1 MFRESGILFP
11 VSSLP
16 SRFGI
21 GCFSREAYEFVDFLH
36 DAGQRYWQVLPFGPT
51 GFGDSPYQC
60 VSAFAGNPYFVD
72 LVRLIE
78 EGLLTW
84 DECCRR
90 DFGSDQER
98 VDYGALYNNR
108 LEVLRTAFERFREKE
123 LDQSDTY
130 RAFVKKEAFWL
141 RDYALYMAFKEKYKG
156 KAWTDWEEP
165 DRDRDEKALEDILA
179 ERGDTVAFFCF
190 VQYKFSEQLDAL
202 RTYAAEKKVKIIG
215 DIPFYAAMD
224 SVDAWAHPEAFKF
237 DKDLVP
243 TVVAGCPPD
252 AHSKTGQLWCN
263 PIYDWKAMKK
273 NNYQWWMRRIARSYE
288 LMDVIRID
296 HFNGFDEY
304 YEVPYGDET
313 AENGQKVKGP
323 GMAFFRALKKEM
335 GDLEIIA
342 EDLGEIT
349 KSSEKLLADTGFPGM
364 KVLQYA
370 FDWSESSY
378 YLTYNH
384 IKNCVV
390 YTGTHDN
397 TTSRAWIEECSDH
410 DRDFAR
416 RFINSENTDYGRF
429 VWDFIREAY
438 RSPADLC
445 IVPLQDY
452 LVKGKEARINEPGT
466 LGTNWQWRLVPNFL
480 SPDLA
485 RSIRGLA
492 ETYGRLP
499 KEPKKEEKE
508 EAGKT
513 EK

>member
-1 MFRESGILFP
+1 M
-11 VSSLP
+11 
-16 SRFGI
+16 
-21 GCFSREAYEFVDFLH
+21 
-36 DAGQRYWQVLPFGPT
+36 
-51 GFGDSPYQC
+51 
-60 VSAFAGNPYFVD
+60 
-72 LVRLIE
+72 
-78 EGLLTW
+78 
-84 DECCRR
+84 
-90 DFGSDQER
+90 
-98 VDYGALYNNR
+98 
-108 LEVLRTAFERFREKE
+108 
-123 LDQSDTY
+123 
-130 RAFVKKEAFWL
+130 
-141 RDYALYMAFKEKYKG
+141 
-156 KAWTDWEEP
+156 
-165 DRDRDEKALEDILA
+165 
-179 ERGDTVAFFCF
+179 
-190 VQYKFSEQLDAL
+190 
-202 RTYAAEKKVKIIG
+202 KIIG

-252 AHSKTGQLWCN
+252 AHSKTGQLWGN

-273 NNYQWWMRRIARSYE
+273 NNYQWWIRRIRRSYE

-313 AENGQKVKGP
+313 AENGKKEKGP
-323 GMAFFRALKKEM
+323 GMAFFRALKKEL
-335 GDLEIIA
+335 GELEIIA

-349 KSSEKLLADTGFPGM
+349 KSSEKLLKDTGFPGM

-397 TTSRAWIEECSDH
+397 TTTRAWIEEIPDH

-438 RSPADLC
+438 RSCADLC

-452 LVKGKEARINEPGT
+452 LVKGREARINEPGT
-466 LGTNWQWRLVPNFL
+466 LGSNWQWRLVPNFL
-480 SPDLA
+480 SKDLA
-485 RSIRGLA
+485 LSIRGLA
-492 ETYGRLP
+492 KTYGRLP
-499 KEPKKEEKE
+499 KEPVKE
-508 EAGKT
+508 EAKEA
-513 EK
+513 EKA

>member
-1 MFRESGILFP
+1 
-11 VSSLP
+11 
-16 SRFGI
+16 
-21 GCFSREAYEFVDFLH
+21 
-36 DAGQRYWQVLPFGPT
+36 
-51 GFGDSPYQC
+51 
-60 VSAFAGNPYFVD
+60 
-72 LVRLIE
+72 
-78 EGLLTW
+78 
-84 DECCRR
+84 
-90 DFGSDQER
+90 
-98 VDYGALYNNR
+98 
-108 LEVLRTAFERFREKE
+108 
-123 LDQSDTY
+123 
-130 RAFVKKEAFWL
+130 
-141 RDYALYMAFKEKYKG
+141 
-156 KAWTDWEEP
+156 
-165 DRDRDEKALEDILA
+165 
-179 ERGDTVAFFCF
+179 
-190 VQYKFSEQLDAL
+190 
-202 RTYAAEKKVKIIG
+202 
-215 DIPFYAAMD
+215 MD

-252 AHSKTGQLWCN
+252 AHSKTGQLWGN

-273 NNYQWWMRRIARSYE
+273 NNYQWWIRRIRRSYE

-313 AENGQKVKGP
+313 AENGKKEKGP
-323 GMAFFRALKKEM
+323 GMAFFRALKKEL
-335 GDLEIIA
+335 GELEIIA

-349 KSSEKLLADTGFPGM
+349 KSSEKLLKDTGFPGM

-378 YLTYNH
+378 YLTYKH

-397 TTSRAWIEECSDH
+397 TTTRAWIEEIPDH

-438 RSPADLC
+438 RSCADLC

-466 LGTNWQWRLVPNFL
+466 LGTNWQWRLIPNFL
-480 SPDLA
+480 SKDLA
-485 RSIRGLA
+485 LSIYGLA
-492 ETYGRLP
+492 KTYGRLP
-499 KEPKKEEKE
+499 KEPVKTEE
-508 EAGKT
+508 EASEKT

>member
-21 GCFSREAYEFVDFLH
+21 GCFSKEAYEFVDFLH

-72 LVRLIE
+72 LVTLIE

-84 DECCRR
+84 DECHKR

-108 LEVLRTAFERFREKE
+108 LEVLRTAFGRFRERG
-123 LDQSDTY
+123 LDQSEDY
-130 RAFVKKEAFWL
+130 KAFVKKEAFWL
-141 RDYALYMAFKEKYKG
+141 RDYALYMAFKEKYEG
-156 KAWTDWEEP
+156 KAWTDWDEE
-165 DRDRDEKALEDILA
+165 DRDRDEKALEKILE
-179 ERGDTVAFFCF
+179 EREETVAFFCF
-190 VQYKFSEQLDAL
+190 VQYEFSTQLDAL

-252 AHSKTGQLWCN
+252 AHSKTGQLWGN

-273 NNYQWWMRRIARSYE
+273 NNYQWWIRRIRRSYE

-304 YEVPYGDET
+304 YPT
-313 AENGQKVKGP
+313 
-323 GMAFFRALKKEM
+323 R
-335 GDLEIIA
+335 
-342 EDLGEIT
+342 
-349 KSSEKLLADTGFPGM
+349 LAVF
-364 KVLQYA
+364 
-370 FDWSESSY
+370 
-378 YLTYNH
+378 
-384 IKNCVV
+384 C
-390 YTGTHDN
+390 
-397 TTSRAWIEECSDH
+397 
-410 DRDFAR
+410 
-416 RFINSENTDYGRF
+416 
-429 VWDFIREAY
+429 
-438 RSPADLC
+438 
-445 IVPLQDY
+445 
-452 LVKGKEARINEPGT
+452 
-466 LGTNWQWRLVPNFL
+466 
-480 SPDLA
+480 
-485 RSIRGLA
+485 
-492 ETYGRLP
+492 
-499 KEPKKEEKE
+499 
-508 EAGKT
+508 
-513 EK
+513 